1 MALAGNMKLKNFV
14 MLGAIVV
21 AAGIG
26 GAYVACSGKH
36 HSTDEEKAEKAERHK
51 EKAEREAAKTA
62 PTPPL
67 ADAAVAQAPAP
78 TPPAKPSAADLAARP
93 YDAEALAWKGKPV
106 TGDKVKDASHGK
118 PYKINVYKDAGAT
131 TASRVKIDLNR
142 NEKWD
147 EKISFDKDGTITL
160 ERAPADDEKYT
171 ETYHWNGT
179 GWMKAAVPAEKSD
192 KK

>member
-1 MALAGNMKLKNFV
+1 MTLAGNMKLKNFV

-36 HSTDEEKAEKAERHK
+36 KATDEEKAEKAER
-51 EKAEREAAKTA
+51 EPVKAA
-62 PTPPL
+62 PL
-67 ADAAVAQAPAP
+67 ADAALAQAPVP
-78 TPPAKPSAADLAARP
+78 SPPPPPPPAPSADLAARP
-93 YDAEALAWKGKPV
+93 YDAEALAWKGK
-106 TGDKVKDASHGK
+106 TISGDKVKDASHGK
-118 PYKINVYKDAGAT
+118 PYKINVYKDAGGT
-131 TASRVKIDLNR
+131 TVSRVKIDLNR

-171 ETYHWNGT
+171 LAYHWNGT
-179 GWMKAAVPAEKSD
+179 GWIKAAVPAEKSD